1 MPTADTS
8 YRTSAIPRLRHTYY
22 AILLATPS
30 LLSATRPQPH
40 LSRRY
45 ILSVSPLPLPLPT
58 LKKRP
63 ATHSGA
69 GRIIVNRVQHTDTV
83 NRTRR
88 TDIVLRGTDYF
99 IASRFTSFFAF
110 AARDE
115 SLAIALFNWL
125 FASLRLPSF
134 AAMTAR
140 R

>member
-1 MPTADTS
+1 MLLADTS
-8 YRTSAIPRLRHTYY
+8 YLTSAIPRLRHTYY
-22 AILLATPS
+22 AIFLATTSSPLRYPHPATS
-30 LLSATRPQPH
+30 LPPRYLAGFFAA
-40 LSRRY
+40 LSR
-45 ILSVSPLPLPLPT
+45 
-58 LKKRP
+58 KKRP
-63 ATHSGA
+63 ATHSDA
-69 GRIIVNRVQHTDTV
+69 GRIIVNRVQHADTV

-88 TDIVLRGTDYF
+88 TDIVLCGTDYF

-110 AARDE
+110 AAREE